1 MIIHIKLH
9 SNFNTAAKLGC
20 MLLVLATVTSTILG
34 ATLTQNVD
42 AKRLFTLREAQGATT
57 QNSTSDSAKST
68 GNSEDSQDNLDIGS
82 IPRKLDRITTRSAAL
97 DPQLCVQYDK
107 AAKEITVACKSTDLS
122 HVYDVVKNPNVLK
135 KENDSVWLLN
145 ANLTIDDGAT
155 FHIGPNDT
163 KWLKINSSTSK
174 DAYHI
179 EVLGNLDI
187 DSVKISSW
195 NTTSNNFTST
205 DGKIHRASIAILPD
219 ATGKTNISNSEL
231 SHLGYGVSL
240 RQGISYYGGDG
251 SRLWNNTIHD
261 LWYGFYSRGVGHM
274 TLEGN
279 HFYSNVKYGLDPHT
293 GTHDMDI
300 KNNDVHDTEGIGI
313 VCSFDCKNIVMEG
326 NNVHNNALAGIMLSR
341 NVTHSAV
348 RNNTLHNEAKAIVI
362 SESHGD
368 KIYNN
373 TITDSDIGIEA
384 KFGSSNNEIQ
394 NNTVL
399 RAAKYGI
406 QLVKGAN
413 ENLVIQNSVME
424 PARYGICVYNN
435 GTRNSI
441 VENKIINSEKHGI
454 CLYDKSSNNE
464 INSNVVNGAVG
475 YGIYVTD
482 FDVKNNTFSGNQIHK
497 AKVGISISNNTD
509 SQFSQNDVGLV
520 DDSEYLI
527 SGNSGL
533 KLKNTT
539 FSSDRIKATD
549 GDQNV
554 INIVDSG
561 IVDIKINNGNKTSVD
576 TDKSPYSA
584 TLPDGA
590 SAIVGASGG
599 G

>member
-1 MIIHIKLH
+1 MMVVNNKLH
-9 SNFNTAAKLGC
+9 SNFRSAARLGFVI
-20 MLLVLATVTSTILG
+20 LVLVSLTSAISV

-42 AKRLFTLREAQGATT
+42 AKRLFTLREAQGASG
-57 QNSTSDSAKST
+57 QNNTSDSAKANVS
-68 GNSEDSQDNLDIGS
+68 SEDAQDNLDTVT
-82 IPRKLDRITTRSAAL
+82 IPQKLDRITTRTAAL

-107 AAKEITVACKSTDLS
+107 TAREITVACKTTDLS

-135 KENDSVWLLN
+135 KENDGVWLLN

-163 KWLKINSSTSK
+163 KWLKINSTTSK

-179 EVLGNLDI
+179 EVLGNLVI
-187 DSVKISSW
+187 NSVKISSW
-195 NTTSNNFTST
+195 NSTSNNFTST
-205 DGKIHRASIAILPD
+205 DGKIHRASIAVLPK
-219 ATGKTNISNSEL
+219 ATGKANISNSEI

-251 SRLWNNTIHD
+251 SKLRNNTIHD
-261 LWYGFYSRGVGHM
+261 LWYGFYSNGVGHM
-274 TLEGN
+274 TLEDN

-293 GTHDMDI
+293 GTHDMEI
-300 KNNDVHDTEGIGI
+300 KNNNVHDTKGIGI
-313 VCSFDCKNIVMEG
+313 VCSFDCINIVMEG

-373 TITDSDIGIEA
+373 TIADSDIGIEA
-384 KFGSSNNEIQ
+384 KFGSSKNDIQ

-413 ENLVIQNSVME
+413 ENFVVQNNVIE
-424 PARYGICVYNN
+424 PAKYGICVYNN
-435 GTRNSI
+435 GTRNAI
-441 VENKIINSEKHGI
+441 VENKIVNSEKHGI
-454 CLYDKSSNNE
+454 CIYDKSSGNQ

-482 FDVKNNTFSGNQIHK
+482 FDVRNNTFIGNQIHK

-527 SGNSGL
+527 S
-533 KLKNTT
+533 
-539 FSSDRIKATD
+539 
-549 GDQNV
+549 
-554 INIVDSG
+554 
-561 IVDIKINNGNKTSVD
+561 
-576 TDKSPYSA
+576 
-584 TLPDGA
+584 
-590 SAIVGASGG
+590 
-599 G
+599 